1 MIGIFDS
8 GIGGLTVV
16 KKMFEILPDYQL
28 LYFGDTARTPYGGRG
43 QEVIKKYAQEDAE
56 FLIKKGA
63 KIIVI
68 ACNTASAVAAEDLKN
83 KLSVPV
89 FEVVL
94 PAVEKAIQI
103 TRNKKIGV
111 IGTRATINSGV
122 YEKLIQSASGRTAS
136 QVDEFKVFSQ
146 SAPLLVPLVEEGWLK
161 KPETKTII
169 KKYLHPLRLANIDTL
184 ILGCTHF
191 PLLKDII
198 KIKIGKSR
206 KLIDPGEEV
215 VLQLKE
221 FLEKNKEIEK
231 SLGKNDNH
239 EFYVSDLT
247 PRFQEIAERWL
258 GRKIKLEKV

>member
-28 LYFGDTARTPYGGRG
+28 LYFGDTARTPYGNRG
-43 QEVIKKYAQEDAE
+43 EEVIKKYALEDAE

-63 KIIVI
+63 KVIVI
-68 ACNTASAVAAEDLKN
+68 ACNTASAVAAEDLKK

-94 PAVEKAIQI
+94 PAVEKATQV

-111 IGTRATINSGV
+111 IGTRATINSGI
-122 YEKLIQSASGRTAS
+122 YEKLIQSHNN
-136 QVDEFKVFSQ
+136 EYKVFSQ
-146 SAPLLVPLVEEGWLK
+146 AAPLLVPLVEEGWLNR
-161 KPETKTII
+161 PETKTII

-191 PLLKDII
+191 PLLKEII
-198 KIKIGKSR
+198 KVKIGKNR
-206 KLIDPGEEV
+206 KLVDSGEEV
-215 VLQLKE
+215 VLKLKE
-221 FLEKNKEIEK
+221 FLEKNKDLEK
-231 SLGKNDNH
+231 SLEKNKNH
-239 EFYVSDLT
+239 EFFVSDLT
-247 PRFQEIAERWL
+247 PRFQEIAEKWL
-258 GRKIKLEKV
+258 GRKIKLEKASL